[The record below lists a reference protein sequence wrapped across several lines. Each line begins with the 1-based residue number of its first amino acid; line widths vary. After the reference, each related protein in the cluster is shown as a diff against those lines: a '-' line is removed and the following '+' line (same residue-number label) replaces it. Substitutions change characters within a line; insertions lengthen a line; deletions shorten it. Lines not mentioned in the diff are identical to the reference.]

1 LLQSKGDRQKTGN
14 AFLGRA
20 HDSVQSHSS
29 SLMSKI
35 KGLKRSVGV
44 IQEKYQSH
52 VSTMQ
57 FVTLN
62 AHHKLISEVRAVLK
76 TLAKVGA
83 QFKFIFKI
91 QFLSRVIS
99 MNLVMI

>member
-1 LLQSKGDRQKTGN
+1 
-14 AFLGRA
+14 
-20 HDSVQSHSS
+20 
-29 SLMSKI
+29 
-35 KGLKRSVGV
+35 
-44 IQEKYQSH
+44 
-52 VSTMQ
+52 MQ